1 VTRRVACL
9 LPAAGRGLM
18 VAVAAVAVLAL
29 SASVGRGQGIQ
40 IASGQQGRLRA
51 DRVRYDARAQVLLA
65 EGNVHL
71 TIGTLV
77 LRSSRL
83 RLEQKTLLAF
93 AEGSVSVRQSEFSL
107 EAGRVRYDIRRRSA
121 RAEGGAVLAQG
132 GVAVRAV
139 QIAFELE
146 AQTVAASG
154 GVVVTQ
160 GASTLTGVSL
170 RANLKTREAD
180 VFGDA
185 HLVRA
190 APAGAAASGSQDT
203 QDAAIRAAHLRI
215 RWGAV
220 NEAEAEGSVIV
231 RQGSIAARAQRA
243 RYSETA
249 GRLVLEDEVVVAQF
263 GDKEVTAGVTLTA
276 DQLVVLLRER
286 DMEASGKVTVTQKG
300 RTATGERGTYNEK
313 EKRIILTGHVQMQDE
328 EGNVIRADKVVI
340 DLEAETFDASGDVET
355 TFKVKRGK

>member
-1 VTRRVACL
+1 ME
-9 LPAAGRGLM
+9 GFD
-18 VAVAAVAVLAL
+18 VAAAA
-29 SASVGRGQGIQ
+29 
-40 IASGQQGRLRA
+40 
-51 DRVRYDARAQVLLA
+51 ARLA
-65 EGNVHL
+65 ETGGGYEVVHTSPGLEIGVYVLVAPEPDRRYGSAAELAQAL
-71 TIGTLV
+71 TRVGLTV
-77 LRSSRL
+77 D
-83 RLEQKTLLAF
+83 AV
-93 AEGSVSVRQSEFSL
+93 EGDGE
-107 EAGRVRYDIRRRSA
+107 GG

-146 AQTVAASG
+146 AQTVAAYG

-170 RANLKTREAD
+170 LANLKTREAD

-203 QDAAIRAAHLRI
+203 QDAAIRATHLRI

-249 GRLVLEDEVVVAQF
+249 GRLVLEGEVVVAQF

-340 DLEAETFDASGDVET
+340 DLEAETFDASGNVET